1 MGIKRAVSVIVTV
14 ASIAACSGG
23 DGYLTGAGNGNG
35 NGGGGGAAGAVT
47 VGSGIQFVSGHNA
60 TMNPAVDTIVAGS
73 AITWTWTGTLPHSVR
88 SLGTPSFTSSGTQ
101 TSGTYVVTFTTPG
114 TYRYQC
120 DVHGQAMTGTIVV
133 LPTTNSLGGGY
144 EQTASVADGTSDT
157 FGSAATRWDLT
168 ALTIARDPAGITAML
183 DFSRD
188 VVAPAAG
195 DPSAPIALI
204 DLDLDQNASTGSA
217 AMADLYR
224 QDGRTTALG
233 VDARVNLA
241 APDEEGAVAVSD
253 DIGHETGRVTP
264 SYAGHRITIRVP
276 RAMLGNDDGF
286 VNASAIVGVAGSVTD
301 FVPNAGHL
309 TLDRAVASASI
320 SPSHTLEHRS

>member
-133 LPTTNSLGGGY
+133 LPTTNSLGTGY
-144 EQTASVADGTSDT
+144 EQTASVVDGTGDT
-157 FGSAATRWDLT
+157 FGTGETNWDLT

-188 VVAPAAG
+188 VVAPTSG
-195 DPSAPIALI
+195 DPSALVALV
-204 DLDLDQNASTGSA
+204 DLDLDQNASTGSVA
-217 AMADLYR
+217 TADLYR
-224 QDGRTTALG
+224 QDGQTTALG
-233 VDARVNLA
+233 VDARINLA

-253 DIGHETGRVTP
+253 DVGRETGRVTP

-276 RAMLGNDDGF
+276 KSLLGNDDGF
-286 VNASAIVGVAGSVTD
+286 VSAAAIVGVVGSVTD
-301 FVPNAGHL
+301 FIPNVGHL
-309 TLDRAVASASI
+309 ALDRTVASASN
-320 SPSHTLEHRS
+320 SHFHALEHRS